1 MEFADFLVL
10 FHQCGESGAEHL
22 FRMIF
27 VEFRERLRL
36 WEIQTGFLVG
46 GAYEFCSVS
55 LAGAGA
61 DADTVECDF
70 ALCPVFAEEASI
82 AFHRAGTIC
91 RSSAGGRMLAR
102 GVRDREYPWSSWLLI
117 QTWVTGDIVTA
128 KCARVQT
135 RIVRIVSV
143 EFARAN

>member
-1 MEFADFLVL
+1 MEFTDSVVL
-10 FHQCGESGAEHL
+10 FHQCGESGTEHL
-22 FRMIF
+22 FRTIF

-70 ALCPVFAEEASI
+70 ALCPVFAEEARLR
-82 AFHRAGTIC
+82 FTE
-91 RSSAGGRMLAR
+91 R
-102 GVRDREYPWSSWLLI
+102 GQFVVVRLKEGCL
-117 QTWVTGDIVTA
+117 
-128 KCARVQT
+128 RVAYEIENTHGQ
-135 RIVRIVSV
+135 VGC
-143 EFARAN
+143 